1 MEDLLLILVL
11 TIFVLAIIYIVKSK
25 GLKNK
30 DGGDVLPVDLL
41 KRDVNVFRNTN
52 DTFVNAENLI
62 KTNITK
68 AKKSIQKRT
77 SKAHLTGCVWL
88 LVDEEK
94 ELLYTFQDNDE
105 IIFTD
110 KNSVVKGSYEII
122 VDNNTILITKNG
134 ITENFELIVD
144 SQHFLF
150 LKKFFSDDILIFA
163 NYTKY
168 KDALKEEVK
177 RQGKEE
183 YRKLVNG

>member
-1 MEDLLLILVL
+1 MEDFLLILVITL
-11 TIFVLAIIYIVKSK
+11 FVVSIIYIRKSK

-30 DGGDVLPVDLL
+30 HGGDVLPVDLL
-41 KRDVNVFRNTN
+41 KRDINDFRNTN
-52 DTFVNAENLI
+52 DTFINAENLL

-88 LVDEEK
+88 LIDEDK

-110 KNSVVKGSYEII
+110 KVSVTKGTYEII
-122 VDNNTILITKNG
+122 VDNNTILITRNG
-134 ITENFELIVD
+134 ITENFELIVE

-150 LKKFFSDDILIFA
+150 LKKFFSDDIMIFA

-168 KDALKEEVK
+168 KDFLKEEVK
-177 RQGKEE
+177 KQAKEE
-183 YRKLVNG
+183 YRKLMND